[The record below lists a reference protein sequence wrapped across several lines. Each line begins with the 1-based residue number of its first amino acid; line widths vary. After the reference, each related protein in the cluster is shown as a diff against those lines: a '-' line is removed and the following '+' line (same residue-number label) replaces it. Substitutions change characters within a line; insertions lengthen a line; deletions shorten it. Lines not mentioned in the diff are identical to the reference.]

1 MANYLTM
8 AQVQTVLQL
17 KDRGWSN
24 RRIERELGIH
34 RETVA
39 RYLRLR
45 EQQSGNSDP
54 PEPRSAQASDG
65 QSASAAT
72 GAPLGDSKP
81 AKAPPGSEDDSI
93 SIPPGST
100 SQCLGYHELIVP
112 MLQQELSAQRIYQDL
127 VADHDFSG
135 SYYSV
140 RRYLGKLRQI
150 NPLPFRRMECSP
162 GLEAQIDFGTAR
174 YIPLPNGTRKRSY
187 VFRIVLS
194 CSRKAYSET
203 VFHQST
209 DSFLRCL
216 ENAFWYFGGVPQTIV
231 IDNLKA
237 AVTRADWYDPEIVPK
252 VQSFCAHYGTAI
264 LPTKPY
270 MPRHK
275 GKVENGI
282 NYVKSNALKGKDF
295 DCLNQQ
301 NAHLLHWEQN
311 IADKRIHGTTR
322 QQVEKVFLET
332 EKPALQSLP
341 ESYFPS
347 FNEGKRS
354 VHRDGHVE
362 VDKSY
367 YSVPPEFVG
376 HKLWVRWDSRLV
388 RIFNSRM
395 EQIALHSKVEPGRFQ
410 TDQKHIHSHKQSN
423 IEKGAQWLIQRTT
436 LIGRYSHRW
445 AKQLFEI
452 RGVTGQ
458 RAILGLLGLSRKYSH
473 KQIDNACRKAL
484 NHGAWRLQTI
494 RKILEQD
501 IPDQQ
506 MMSFIEEHPIIRD
519 MSDYQEFVTSTTFG
533 DHEH

>member
-39 RYLRLR
+39 RYLKLR
-45 EQQSGNSDP
+45 ERQVNNGDP
-54 PEPRSAQASDG
+54 PICAPAESIGRESIPT
-65 QSASAAT
+65 AA
-72 GAPLGDSKP
+72 GADPGDSKP
-81 AKAPPGSEDDSI
+81 ARAPLGSDGDSI
-93 SIPPGST
+93 PIPPGST
-100 SQCLGYHELIVP
+100 SQCVGYHQFIIPL
-112 MLQQELSAQRIYQDL
+112 LKQDLSAQRIYQDM
-127 VADHDFSG
+127 VSDHNFNG

-140 RRYLGKLRQI
+140 RRYISRLRQI
-150 NPLPFRRMECSP
+150 NPLPFRRLECSP
-162 GLEAQIDFGTAR
+162 GMEAQIDFGTANR
-174 YIPLPNGTRKRSY
+174 IAMPNGKYKRSH

-209 DSFLRCL
+209 DSFLHCL
-216 ENAFWYFGGVPQTIV
+216 ENAFWHFGGVPQTIV

-237 AVTRADWYDPEIVPK
+237 AVTQADWYDPEIVPK

-275 GKVENGI
+275 GKIENGI
-282 NYVKSNALKGKDF
+282 NYVKSNALKGRQF
-295 DCLNQQ
+295 DSLNEQ
-301 NAHLLHWEQN
+301 NAYLLNWEKN
-311 IADKRIHGTTR
+311 IADKRIHGTIR
-322 QQVEKVFLET
+322 QQVEKVFLDK
-332 EKPALQSLP
+332 EKPVLNALP
-341 ESYFPS
+341 AGYFPS
-347 FNEGKRS
+347 FNEGRRS

-376 HKLWVRWDSRLV
+376 HKVWVRWDSRLV
-388 RIFNSRM
+388 RIFNHKM
-395 EQIALHSKVEPGRFQ
+395 EQIALHSKAEPGRFQ
-410 TDQKHIHSHKQSN
+410 TNQQHIHPHKQSH
-423 IEKGAQWLIQRTT
+423 IEKGAQWLIRRTS
-436 LIGRYSHRW
+436 LIGIHSHRW

-458 RAILGLLGLSRKYSH
+458 RAILGLLALSRKYSH
-473 KQIDNACRKAL
+473 KQIEHACRKAL
-484 NHGAWRLQTI
+484 NHGAWRFRTI
-494 RKILEQD
+494 RKDLEQD
-501 IPDQQ
+501 IPEQQ
-506 MMSFIEEHPIIRD
+506 MMSSI
-519 MSDYQEFVTSTTFG
+519 
-533 DHEH
+533 

>member
-45 EQQSGNSDP
+45 EIQVNDSGP
-54 PEPRSAQASDG
+54 AELESAKPVDG
-65 QSASAAT
+65 RAILAT
-72 GAPLGDSKP
+72 AGAPLGDSKP
-81 AKAPPGSEDDSI
+81 AKAPPGSDGDSI
-93 SIPPGST
+93 SIPAGSA
-100 SQCLGYHELIVP
+100 SQCLGYHQLIVP
-112 MLQQELSAQRIYQDL
+112 MLQQEFSAQRIYQDL

-140 RRYLGKLRQI
+140 RRYIGKLRET

-174 YIPLPNGTRKRSY
+174 YIPMPNGKRKRSY

-282 NYVKSNALKGKDF
+282 NYVQSNALKGRDF

-322 QQVEKVFLET
+322 RQVEKVFLEI

-341 ESYFPS
+341 ENYFPS
-347 FNEGKRS
+347 FNEGKRN
-354 VHRDGHVE
+354 VHRDGYVE

-376 HKLWVRWDSRLV
+376 HKVWVRWDSRLV
-388 RIFNSRM
+388 RVFNHRM
-395 EQIALHSKVEPGRFQ
+395 EQITLHSKVEPGRFQ
-410 TDQKHIHSHKQSN
+410 TDPKHIHSHKQSN
-423 IEKGAQWLIQRTT
+423 IEKGAQWLIQRTA
-436 LIGRYSHRW
+436 LIGKYSHRW

-458 RAILGLLGLSRKYSH
+458 RAILGLLALSRKYSH
-473 KQIDNACRKAL
+473 KKIDNACHKAL
-484 NHGAWRLQTI
+484 NHGAWRLATI

-519 MSDYQEFVTSTTFG
+519 MSDYQEFVTSTTCG
-533 DHEH
+533 DYEY

>member
-39 RYLRLR
+39 RYWRLR
-45 EQQSGNSDP
+45 EVPGNDDGPSEGESTKPVD
-54 PEPRSAQASDG
+54 RQA
-65 QSASAAT
+65 ASAPY

-81 AKAPPGSEDDSI
+81 AKASPGSEVDSI

-100 SQCLGYHELIVP
+100 SQCVQYHELIVP
-112 MLQQELSAQRIYQDL
+112 MVQQELSAQRIYQDL
-127 VADHDFSG
+127 AADHNFTG

-140 RRYLGKLRQI
+140 RRYVGKLRHT
-150 NPLPFRRMECSP
+150 NPLPFRRLECSP

-174 YIPLPNGTRKRSY
+174 YIPLPNGKRKRSY

-216 ENAFWYFGGVPQTIV
+216 EKAFWYFGGVPQTIV

-237 AVTRADWYDPEIVPK
+237 AVTRADWYDPEVVPK
-252 VQSFCAHYGTAI
+252 VQSFYVHYGTAI

-282 NYVKSNALKGKDF
+282 NYVKSNALKGRDF

-301 NAHLLHWEQN
+301 NAHLLHWEKS

-322 QQVEKVFLET
+322 QQVEKVFLEI
-332 EKPALQSLP
+332 EKPALKSLP

-376 HKLWVRWDSRLV
+376 HQVWVRWDSRLV
-388 RIFNSRM
+388 RVFNHKM

-410 TDQKHIHSHKQSN
+410 TNQQHIHPHKQSQ
-423 IEKGAQWLIQRTT
+423 IEKGAQWLIQRTA
-436 LIGRYSHRW
+436 LLGKHSHRW

-458 RAILGLLGLSRKYSH
+458 RAILGLLSLSGTYSP
-473 KQIDNACRKAL
+473 KQIDDACRKAL

-494 RKILEQD
+494 QKILDQD

-506 MMSFIEEHPIIRD
+506 MMNFIDEHPIIRD
-519 MSDYQEFVTSTTFG
+519 MSDYQEFVTLTTFG
-533 DHEH
+533 DHEY